1 MQHISQTLSTCTP
14 PSSNSSN
21 SAIAKPEGGFKT
33 PLASRT
39 GGEVFSRLAAQF
51 GAKLLDH
58 WAAVPGARDE
68 WGQALADFHPV
79 EIERG
84 LRATRAR
91 AFVPTLGEFLQ
102 LCRPALDPETAWH
115 EAAEGMR
122 EREAGRRGRWS
133 HPAVYRAAQ
142 PMAWELRTSHHAA
155 QRKRWALQLQREFAQ
170 GWGAPIPEPT
180 LRITQQELRRGPPPP
195 EIRARLAAIRAA
207 ARATHHPHA
216 HTAQP

>member
-1 MQHISQTLSTCTP
+1 MQHISQTLSTCTQ
-14 PSSNSSN
+14 PSSDNPV
-21 SAIAKPEGGFKT
+21 AKPEGGFKT
-33 PLASRT
+33 PLQSRI
-39 GGEVFSRLAAQF
+39 GADVFARLVAQF

-58 WAAVPGARDE
+58 WSAAPGAREE

-91 AFVPTLGEFLQ
+91 AFVPVLGEFLQ

-115 EAAEGMR
+115 EAADGMR

-142 PMAWELRTSHHAA
+142 AMAWELRTSHHAA

-170 GWGAPIPEPT
+170 GWGDPIPDPT
-180 LRITQQELRRGPPPP
+180 QRIAQQELRRGPPPP
-195 EIRARLAAIRAA
+195 EIRARFAAILAA
-207 ARATHHPHA
+207 ARHSEP
-216 HTAQP
+216 AQP